1 MKKIIV
7 FHFLFVFFSIS
18 TIVFS
23 QKTVKI
29 LAIGNSFSQN
39 AVEQNLYEIAKADG
53 VELVI
58 GNLYIGGCDLATHWK
73 NANTNSPSYLYKKI
87 VNGQKTTYESKSI
100 LFGVTDEDWD
110 YISFQQVSQNS
121 GKYATY
127 NPYLTALL
135 SYVKGI
141 AKNKKVQYCLH
152 RTWAY
157 ATNATHPGYINYQSD
172 QRIMYDSI
180 VCTTSRIADENGI
193 KIIIPAGTAIQNGRT
208 SLIGDHF
215 NSDGYHLNSLGCYVA
230 SCTWYEKLLGNSVIG
245 NSFAPSDLSPSE
257 IKVAQ
262 QAAHSAV
269 INPGNITIVKVAN
282 KPL

>member
-7 FHFLFVFFSIS
+7 FYFLFVLFSIS

-23 QKTVKI
+23 QRTVKI
-29 LAIGNSFSQN
+29 LAIGNSFSEN
-39 AVEQNLYEIAKADG
+39 AVEQNLYDIAKADG

-87 VNGQKTTYESKSI
+87 VDGQKTTYAGKSI

-110 YISFQQVSQNS
+110 YISFQQVSQYS

-127 NPYLTALL
+127 YPYLADLL
-135 SYVKGI
+135 RYVKGI
-141 AKNKKVQYCLH
+141 ATNKEVQYCLH

-157 ATNATHPGYINYQSD
+157 ASNATHPGYVNYQSD
-172 QRIMYDSI
+172 QKIMYDSI
-180 VCTTSRIADENGI
+180 VSTTSRVANENGI

-208 SLIGDHF
+208 SSVGDHL
-215 NSDGYHLNSLGCYVA
+215 NSDGYHLNALGCYVA

-245 NSFAPSDLSPSE
+245 NSFVPSDLSPSE

-262 QAAHSAV
+262 QAAHFAV
-269 INPGNITIVKVAN
+269 INPENVTIVKVAD